1 MGMGPVLWLV
11 SLKKPYQEELG
22 PKSSQFSEFRTWG
35 SLDSLGNCG
44 ALQMIL
50 GRDYVTSH
58 RIPACYPIFIAQNQ
72 TG

>member
-50 GRDYVTSH
+50 GRDYVT
-58 RIPACYPIFIAQNQ
+58 
-72 TG
+72 